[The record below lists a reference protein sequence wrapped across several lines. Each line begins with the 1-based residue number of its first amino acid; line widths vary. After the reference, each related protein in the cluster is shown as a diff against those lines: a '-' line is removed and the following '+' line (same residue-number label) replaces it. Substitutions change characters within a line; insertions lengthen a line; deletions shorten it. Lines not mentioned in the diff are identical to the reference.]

1 MASTVRE
8 DLRLSVLAICLALL
22 AILLAELPGKQNPPE
37 LRIAANVP
45 SPEEAKKEK
54 EKTQKAQEP
63 MRIQVRIVKQQSEE
77 TAKKASAQK
86 AKANKKSAPL
96 IKPNPGRAVT
106 RGRALLAD
114 GQTPTFEGHLGL
126 TFYQYMR
133 RVHLVGGLLVVYDR
147 TENRIVG
154 RIRGG
159 KFYRDVDMHGLAVR
173 AKDVTEDI
181 PRKTIRAYL
190 DMVRDAVGTS
200 GYRFLI
206 VLPKAREAQFVGTLD
221 AILRQA
227 GLRMEDVD
235 LVRYRY
241 LLEGSQLV
249 VRLESVSVNG
259 QAKSVMRSAVLWADR

>member
-1 MASTVRE
+1 MAATTRE
-8 DLRLSVLAICLALL
+8 DRRLSILTISLALL
-22 AILLAELPGKQNPPE
+22 AILLAEWPVKQDQPE
-37 LRIAANVP
+37 LSIEP
-45 SPEEAKKEK
+45 KISDPEEVLKEK
-54 EKTQKAQEP
+54 EKAQAEPKP
-63 MRIQVRIVKQQSEE
+63 MRIQVRIVKQQPEE
-77 TAKKASAQK
+77 SAKKAA
-86 AKANKKSAPL
+86 AKQAKSNTKPL
-96 IKPNPGRAVT
+96 IKPDAGHAGA
-106 RGRALLAD
+106 RGRALLAE

-133 RVHLVGGLLVVYDR
+133 RVHLVSGLLVVYDR

-159 KFYRDVDMHGLAVR
+159 KFFRDVDMHGFAVR

-190 DMVRDAVGTS
+190 DMVRDAVGAS

-227 GLRMEDVD
+227 GLRMENVD
-235 LVRYRY
+235 LIRYRY

-249 VRLESVSVNG
+249 VRLESVNVNG